1 MDQVHD
7 IGVYIATFFGSFIE
21 GEVLFVGS
29 ILTAKM
35 NALNLWIIF
44 SVVYIGAYLR
54 DYLTFII
61 FRKKGKAYIAKKP
74 KLQSKL
80 DKLQVQFDNHTILY
94 LLFYRMLY
102 GFRNMLLILAGTS
115 NVGHVKFI
123 VLSFIANLIWIGF
136 FGAIGIHCADAFLMK
151 IDWIKANPIPIIL
164 GIIGIIGLHYLIKR
178 SDFRFAFWRC
188 Y

>member
-1 MDQVHD
+1 MEQVHE
-7 IGVYIATFFGSFIE
+7 ICLYFAAFFGSFIE

-35 NALNLWIIF
+35 GAISLWWIF
-44 SVVYIGAYLR
+44 LVVYIGAYFR

-61 FRKKGKAYIAKKP
+61 FRKKGKAYIAQKP
-74 KLQSKL
+74 KLQNRLNKI
-80 DKLQVQFDNHTILY
+80 QERFDNNQLVY

-102 GFRNMLLILAGTS
+102 GFRNMLLILAGIS
-115 NVGHVKFI
+115 NISHGKFI
-123 VLSFIANLIWIGF
+123 ITSLVANLIWLGF
-136 FGAIGIHCADAFLMK
+136 FGAIGIHCSDAFLMK
-151 IDWIKANPIPIIL
+151 IDWIKANPIPIII

-178 SDFRFAFWRC
+178 NDFRFAFWRC